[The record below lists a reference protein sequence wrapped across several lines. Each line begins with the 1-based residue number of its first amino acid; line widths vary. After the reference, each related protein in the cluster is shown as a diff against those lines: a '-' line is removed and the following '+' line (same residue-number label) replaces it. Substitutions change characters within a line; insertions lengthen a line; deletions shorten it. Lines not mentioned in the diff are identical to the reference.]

1 LVETTTW
8 LEVPYLWKMTSA
20 PPVPDAGLFG
30 PHSTSWLVHREY
42 TVMLGG
48 ARALLM
54 HAAHPLVV
62 AGARQTGTYG
72 SDPWKRLERTLMQT
86 YTVVFGT
93 RAEALAA
100 SGRID
105 AVHGGIKGVD
115 PVTGRRYDA
124 RDPELLLWVHAGL
137 VDSFLLFEELTVG
150 HLDEAGRERFHTESM
165 RSAELLRLPPER
177 IPPTVP
183 ALRAYIDRVCA
194 TEVRATDGSE
204 RVAELIR
211 NPPDDVPRRPLW
223 GLIGFLA
230 FQTLPP
236 ALRALYG
243 VRAEPARL
251 RAMLGTIRLVRPLAP
266 RALRHIA
273 PARAAAARLA
283 AQASAGR

>member
-1 LVETTTW
+1 VTASPAL
-8 LEVPYLWKMTSA
+8 
-20 PPVPDAGLFG
+20 PDAGLFG
-30 PHSTSWLVHREY
+30 PESVSWQVHREY

-72 SDPWKRLERTLMQT
+72 TDPWKRLERTLTQT

-100 SGRID
+100 SRRID
-105 AVHGGIKGVD
+105 AVHAGIKGVD

-124 RDPELLLWVHAGL
+124 RDPELLLWVHASL

-150 HLDEAGRERFHTESM
+150 RLDDAGRERFHTESM
-165 RSAELLRLPPER
+165 RSAELLRLPRER
-177 IPPTVP
+177 IPPTVA
-183 ALRAYIDRVCA
+183 ALRAYIDHVCV
-194 TEVRATDGSE
+194 TEARATDGSE

-211 NPPDDVPRRPLW
+211 NPPDNVPRRALW

-236 ALRALYG
+236 ALRGVYG
-243 VRAEPARL
+243 VRAQPARL
-251 RAMLGTIRLVRPLAP
+251 RATLRAVRLARRLAP
-266 RALRHIA
+266 RSLRHIL